1 MVGDTGIEPVT
12 PTMSTWCSPTELI
25 ALIFINIL
33 HFKTNKNKN
42 LKYAL
47 KNMRIVTIIKIMKNI
62 YIATIFLCVILF
74 HKVAFSETLNLYSAR
89 QEVLMRDLIKFFEKE
104 ENIKVNLI
112 SAKAN
117 QLIEKIEMEG
127 EYTKADIL
135 LTVDIARL
143 LEAKNRN
150 LFMSVKNKIL
160 DNNIPEQY
168 RDKDNKWFGLSL
180 RSRLLVY
187 NKDRVYKDELKG
199 YMGLMEDKWKSRIL
213 VRSSNN
219 VYNQS
224 LVSAMISNYGRD
236 ATKKFLI
243 NFKNNFARNPSGGDR
258 DQIRAVVA
266 GEGDLALVN
275 SYYYIKMKKNDH
287 ENKLK
292 NLRVHFPSDDKMKT
306 HINISGA
313 GIIKFSKNYDNAI
326 KFLEFLVSDEAQ
338 KIYAEINFEY
348 PVRNNIKL
356 NKFMSNYSIPE
367 KDSLNLN
374 QIASFNKEALFMMGE
389 SGWK

>member
-1 MVGDTGIEPVT
+1 MKKIYKV
-12 PTMSTWCSPTELI
+12 
-25 ALIFINIL
+25 A
-33 HFKTNKNKN
+33 
-42 LKYAL
+42 
-47 KNMRIVTIIKIMKNI
+47 IVFCL
-62 YIATIFLCVILF
+62 FLF
-74 HKVAFSETLNLYSAR
+74 QKVAFSETLNLYSAR
-89 QEVLMRDLIKFFEKE
+89 QEVLMRDLIEFFERE
-104 ENIKVNLI
+104 ENINVNLI

-150 LFMSVKNKIL
+150 LFMSVKNKVL

-187 NKDRVYKDELKG
+187 NKDRVSKDELKG

-224 LVSAMISNYGRD
+224 LVSAMISNYGKD

-275 SYYYIKMKKNDH
+275 SYYYIKMKKNDK

-292 NLRVHFPSDDKMKT
+292 DLRVHFPSDDKMKT

-356 NKFMSNYSIPE
+356 NKFMTNYAIPE

-374 QIASFNKEALFMMGE
+374 RIANFNKEALFMMGE